1 MTNTINEN
9 TKCCEDNSCCCENTT
24 EEMNT
29 KACCCAEN
37 ETEEEGCDCGHEHHH
52 HHDHD
57 HEHDHE
63 HIPVVTF
70 ENEDGTTE
78 EYPIVDEFE
87 FEGNVYVLVMND
99 DESVTPLRVEGEDG
113 ELVFL
118 GEDEFEKVSEAYAA
132 LEDSEE
138 LQ

>member
-9 TKCCEDNSCCCENTT
+9 NKCCEDNSCCCENTA
-24 EEMNT
+24 EEKDT

-37 ETEEEGCDCGHEHHH
+37 ETEEEGCGCGHEHHH

-63 HIPVVTF
+63 HTPVVTF

>member
-63 HIPVVTF
+63 HTPVVTF

>member
-9 TKCCEDNSCCCENTT
+9 TKCCEDNSCCCENTA

-63 HIPVVTF
+63 HTPVVTF

-87 FEGNVYVLVMND
+87 FEGKVYVLVMND